1 MADAEEKPVIN
12 VDLDKICEPASK
24 AIRRAYVFSGFAIN
38 AAIRPDFN
46 TYHLPGKTQFRFLP
60 DSPTAEMSEEYKAEF
75 IGWAIGNALREVIE
89 GFGVFLDR
97 ICSACVELSRMSSQT
112 DLQSFYQTF
121 EQKGVSR
128 KLRDLATQFGIKL
141 EVADGFDSLTAARNC
156 LSHRRGVIEA
166 RDCNENGKLVIRY
179 WEPAMII
186 QQPDGSEISADNAI
200 REAKVLKE
208 GGLLVMRIQETA
220 KEFPLGTV
228 IKLAPE
234 DVKDILWTM
243 WAATF
248 NLRTAFVNYLSA
260 FNGFNE
266 KASN

>member
-121 EQKGVSR
+121 EQK
-128 KLRDLATQFGIKL
+128 
-141 EVADGFDSLTAARNC
+141 
-156 LSHRRGVIEA
+156 
-166 RDCNENGKLVIRY
+166 
-179 WEPAMII
+179 
-186 QQPDGSEISADNAI
+186 
-200 REAKVLKE
+200 
-208 GGLLVMRIQETA
+208 
-220 KEFPLGTV
+220 
-228 IKLAPE
+228 
-234 DVKDILWTM
+234 
-243 WAATF
+243 
-248 NLRTAFVNYLSA
+248 
-260 FNGFNE
+260 
-266 KASN
+266 